1 VLVAVERNGPVRAAL
16 VDSDKVTDLMPKI
29 TQFVDRHSH
38 LMTDQLQ
45 AYQKIG
51 RSYSAHDWIN
61 HGKKEFARGNAHNNT
76 AESFNAILERTKQ
89 GVFHYL
95 SKKHLKRYL
104 QEIGFRWNHRIP
116 KMKRTR
122 KGNLKIVMTPMP
134 LIDRLHS
141 LLSQAPG
148 RQLRRTINGGIQTV
162 DLNPISV

>member
-16 VDSDKVTDLMPKI
+16 VDSDKVTDLKPKI
-29 TQFVDRHSH
+29 TQFVDRRSH
-38 LMTDQLQ
+38 LMTDQLR

-51 RSYSAHDWIN
+51 QSYSAHDWVN
-61 HGKKEFARGNAHNNT
+61 HGKKEFVRGDAHNNT
-76 AESFNAILERTKQ
+76 AESFNAILERAKQ

-122 KGNLKIVMTPMP
+122 QGNLKIVMTPMP

-141 LLSQAPG
+141 LLSRATE
-148 RQLRRTINGGIQTV
+148 RQLRRTIIGGIQTI
-162 DLNPISV
+162 DLNPISI